1 MSDPNPRL
9 RSGRGVTRPSP
20 ASRGLIRV
28 DAGFTEEFPDGD
40 VSSTEAYASLAR
52 TGTALLQE
60 LDRCI
65 MDSFEMPQ
73 AAATALAV
81 VEGADEPLTPS
92 QISERVLVA
101 SATMTATLDLLE
113 GRGWV
118 VRRPNADDRRSVHVE
133 ITDEGRAAADRLLP
147 GIRVVEREVM
157 SALTARERQQLLVLL
172 GKVLSRAAE
181 VAEAPPTP
189 LDGPRNRPPRPSH
202 TT

>member
-1 MSDPNPRL
+1 M
-9 RSGRGVTRPSP
+9 
-20 ASRGLIRV
+20 
-28 DAGFTEEFPDGD
+28 
-40 VSSTEAYASLAR
+40 SSTEAFASLAR

-65 MDSFEMPQ
+65 TGSFEMPQ

-113 GRGWV
+113 RRGWV
-118 VRRPNADDRRSVHVE
+118 VRRPNVDDRRSVLVE
-133 ITDEGRAAADRLLP
+133 ITDEGRAAVDRLLP

-172 GKVLSRAAE
+172 EKVLKRAAE
-181 VAEAPPTP
+181 LAEAPPTP
-189 LDGPRNRPPRPSH
+189 LEGPRNRPRRPSR

>member
-1 MSDPNPRL
+1 MSDPNPRR
-9 RSGRGVTRPSP
+9 RSGRGVARPSP
-20 ASRGLIRV
+20 ASLGLIRV
-28 DAGFTEEFPDGD
+28 DAGFTKEFPGGD

-65 MDSFEMPQ
+65 AGSFQMPQ

-113 GRGWV
+113 DRGWV
-118 VRRPNADDRRSVHVE
+118 VRRPNADDRRSVLVE

-157 SALTARERQQLLVLL
+157 SSLTVRERQQLLVLL
-172 GKVLSRAAE
+172 AKVLERAAE

-189 LDGPRNRPPRPSH
+189 LDGPRKRPHRSGRA
-202 TT
+202 T